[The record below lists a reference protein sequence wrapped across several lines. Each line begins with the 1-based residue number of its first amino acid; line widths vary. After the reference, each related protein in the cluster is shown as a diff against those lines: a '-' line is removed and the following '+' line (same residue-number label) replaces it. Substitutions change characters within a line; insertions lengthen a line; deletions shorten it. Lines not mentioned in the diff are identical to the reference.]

1 MTRSVLGAAL
11 LALVAGAQGGPGVM
25 DNAQREAIVAAVQ
38 ARMQSFEAAERSR
51 DPERLLTHFASV
63 PDFQIYHDGR
73 GPATHAV
80 LSAGTRGALP
90 AVRSLDVTYSNL
102 NISVLAPE
110 YALLSATFRREMVI
124 ASTGATN
131 LSEGAVSYLWRNID
145 GQWLIVYGHIS
156 HPLNPGP

>member
-1 MTRSVLGAAL
+1 MTRLLFGAAL
-11 LALVAGAQGGPGVM
+11 LALVVGAQGGPGVM
-25 DNAQREAIVAAVQ
+25 DNAQRETIVAAVQ

-73 GPATHAV
+73 GPSTHAV
-80 LSAGTRGALP
+80 LSAGTRVALP
-90 AVRSLDVTYSNL
+90 AVRALDVTYSNL
-102 NISVLAPE
+102 RISVLGPE

-124 ASTGATN
+124 AATGATS
-131 LSEGAVSYLWRNID
+131 LSEGAVSYLWQNID

-156 HPLNPGP
+156 HPLNPAT